1 MRAMRTRGPTDLGIV
16 FALLAALGLGA
27 IACGGSTPM
36 DMWITKDPDAGTGF
50 EAPVRETRPSDTAP
64 DTSDDTGSGGT
75 TGTGGTGGVGGDGGT
90 TGTAGDGAGG
100 GGAGA
105 GGGGGGDT
113 GGTGGAGG
121 TA

>member
-1 MRAMRTRGPTDLGIV
+1 MRTRRPTDLGIV
-16 FALLAALGLGA
+16 FALLAALGFGA

-64 DTSDDTGSGGT
+64 DTSDNTGIGGF
-75 TGTGGTGGVGGDGGT
+75 GGIGGSGGVGGDAGT
-90 TGTAGDGAGG
+90 TGTAGDGAG
-100 GGAGA
+100 A
-105 GGGGGGDT
+105 GGT